1 MGRKPTITRERL
13 LELAEEIVRNEG
25 PKALTVEA
33 LATSAGVSK
42 GGIQYSFRSK
52 DELIRALI
60 ERWTNQ
66 FDEVLQLESPSTSE
80 ELVDRY
86 IKAMRVSHQATD
98 AKMAGLLLIYLQNTE
113 NLEEA
118 RRWYRT
124 ILARLDGNTAPAR
137 AARVVFLAMEGLFLL
152 RIIGVDDA
160 DRWDALLNDVEA
172 VLWSVRG

>member
-33 LATSAGVSK
+33 LAMSAGLSK

-60 ERWTNQ
+60 ERWTIQ
-66 FDEVLQLESPSTSE
+66 FDEVLQLKSASTSG

-86 IKAMRVSHQATD
+86 IKAIRVSHQATD

-113 NLEEA
+113 NMDET
-118 RRWYRT
+118 RQWYRA
-124 ILARLDGNTAPAR
+124 ILARLDGDTAPAR
-137 AARVVFLAMEGLFLL
+137 AARVAFLAVEGLFLL
-152 RIIGVDDA
+152 RIIGMDDA
-160 DRWDALLNDVEA
+160 ERWDALLEDVEV
-172 VLWSVRG
+172 VLSSIQK